1 MLGRLQI
8 AEAVDIRAVVC
19 KEHCNNDHHQKNR
32 RDDLLRCVG
41 KSADKRDL
49 GNKVLVP
56 CGVDLLA
63 KEHQQTRHEEEHCK
77 QREENRLNEANAEVK
92 AQPELHKEH
101 RNEAADGRQAAAA
114 DLRHSLAQRDNDRFA
129 DRQLL
134 MLLLIAVAEND
145 RIVHRQR

>member
-1 MLGRLQI
+1 M
-8 AEAVDIRAVVC
+8 
-19 KEHCNNDHHQKNR
+19 
-32 RDDLLRCVG
+32 
-41 KSADKRDL
+41 
-49 GNKVLVP
+49 P

-101 RNEAADGRQAAAA
+101 CNEAAA